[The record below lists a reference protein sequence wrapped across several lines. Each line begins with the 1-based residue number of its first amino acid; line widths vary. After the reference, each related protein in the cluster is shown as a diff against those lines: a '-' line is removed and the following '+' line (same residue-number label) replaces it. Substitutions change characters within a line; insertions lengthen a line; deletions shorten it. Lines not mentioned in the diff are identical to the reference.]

1 LWRVG
6 GVRCKTIV
14 NNGGKELLLR
24 MRDAGC
30 VNIQYGMESGSEKM
44 LGVMEKKTKLNDNVQ
59 VAKWTNEAKIY
70 TTFAIVLGMPGENKE
85 TVKETAKFLADC
97 TYDLPEPPYG
107 RISINRL
114 EALPGT
120 PVYEFGKINGFIGK
134 TPQLEEEYLIKIS
147 DTSGAEFWNQLN
159 FTDYPDFIVEKWRRD
174 LWFEI
179 MNSWFRNH
187 LEEQS
192 SLFTIFKKGL
202 KTVFLSGQDRLKI
215 RFEPVDIKTAD
226 CDEVDM
232 LVDKDFNFHRNKILE
247 TSIRIQYHNIFYV
260 FRSFAII
267 EVIIRNFFNNEQPK
281 SIFFKKLKELLL
293 YYCNRGPKRGEKTE
307 KYDFNQSMRKIVNSV
322 DVKPISYSEKNLMPL
337 QKGR

>member
-1 LWRVG
+1 MDLENQAAIKSIADDVG
-6 GVRCKTIV
+6 TENLMV
-14 NNGGKELLLR
+14 
-24 MRDAGC
+24 
-30 VNIQYGMESGSEKM
+30 
-44 LGVMEKKTKLNDNVQ
+44 
-59 VAKWTNEAKIY
+59 
-70 TTFAIVLGMPGENKE
+70 VLGMPGENKE

-202 KTVFLSGQDRLKI
+202 KTVFLSTI
-215 RFEPVDIKTAD
+215 
-226 CDEVDM
+226 
-232 LVDKDFNFHRNKILE
+232 
-247 TSIRIQYHNIFYV
+247 S
-260 FRSFAII
+260 
-267 EVIIRNFFNNEQPK
+267 
-281 SIFFKKLKELLL
+281 LLPSA
-293 YYCNRGPKRGEKTE
+293 RTPTP
-307 KYDFNQSMRKIVNSV
+307 SMA
-322 DVKPISYSEKNLMPL
+322 MT
-337 QKGR
+337 